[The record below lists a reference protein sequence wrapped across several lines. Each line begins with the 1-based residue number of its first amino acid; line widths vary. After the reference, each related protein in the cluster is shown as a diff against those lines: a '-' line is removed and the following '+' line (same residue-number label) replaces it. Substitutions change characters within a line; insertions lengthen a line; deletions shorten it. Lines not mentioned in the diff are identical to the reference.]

1 MHHSVLQSWKLHN
14 EQYKVDMS
22 SRAFNIADHMKNL
35 QGTRTLASGAKI
47 VGADA
52 DSIQAPGLITTAGG
66 GLNSSLSTTLST
78 TTGVSHIKMSGTN
91 HTFDFKVVNQPIS
104 GATYSTNDD
113 ANSDQ
118 LAIYNGSTKLW
129 GISEAGYV
137 VNPTLPCFVA
147 HVTGGAYTST
157 SGVFPA
163 NETNHNQGNHYSTST
178 YAFTAP
184 IDGVYLF
191 TFSALSNNT
200 GSSSRPM
207 FYVNGSS
214 TYNGIQHGIGNVDG
228 NGSNSNATS
237 CLIKLTAGDYVQV
250 KSQNGSLYYYA
261 GAHSSFSGCLI
272 G

>member
-1 MHHSVLQSWKLHN
+1 MASIV
-14 EQYKVDMS
+14 KVDQIQNADGTVEYLNAGSIKNASLHS
-22 SRAFNIADHMKNL
+22 SVTGGSGITAL
-35 QGTRTLASGAKI
+35 GTVASAGA
-47 VGADA
+47 
-52 DSIQAPGLITTAGG
+52 ITTS
-66 GLNSSLSTTLST
+66 NPINF
-78 TTGVSHIKMSGTN
+78 TGPN
-91 HTFDFKVVNQPIS
+91 HTFTVKAVNQAIS

-147 HVTGGAYTST
+147 HVTGGGYTST

-163 NETNHNQGNHYSTST
+163 NATNHNQGNHFSTST

-184 IDGVYLF
+184 IDGVYHF
-191 TFSALSNNT
+191 TFSSLSNNT
-200 GSSSRPM
+200 GSTSRPM

>member
-1 MHHSVLQSWKLHN
+1 MTSIV
-14 EQYKVDMS
+14 KVDQIQNADGTVEYLNAGSIKNASLHS
-22 SRAFNIADHMKNL
+22 SVTGGSGITAL
-35 QGTRTLASGAKI
+35 GTVASAGA
-47 VGADA
+47 
-52 DSIQAPGLITTAGG
+52 ITTS
-66 GLNSSLSTTLST
+66 NPINF
-78 TTGVSHIKMSGTN
+78 TGPN
-91 HTFDFKVVNQPIS
+91 HTFTVKALNQPITDS
-104 GATYSTNDD
+104 QTGTTPDVANST
-113 ANSDQ
+113 SDQ

-163 NETNHNQGNHYSTST
+163 NATNHNQGNHYSTST

-200 GSSSRPM
+200 GSTSRPM

-214 TYNGIQHGIGNVDG
+214 SYNGIQHGIGNVDG